1 MIFVTSY
8 DSPDLDGIACAIA
21 YSEFLNKEGKKAEA
35 VYYGDLGLEVEFV
48 KQYTNYF
55 PVEKHTGGFLAESQ
69 FILVD
74 AADPDELEKTVIPQK
89 VIEIID
95 HHPYTFT
102 EVFVNAKKTIE
113 LVGSCATLVTER
125 LQKEQFIPSKET
137 VIYLY
142 SAIISNTVNFK
153 NTITTQRDID
163 AANYLQSLVKLP
175 DDYIR
180 QMFSSKSKLTKE
192 NLYHVIFQDFFAK
205 PINGKR
211 VGIGQI
217 EIVDLDETVTSLWD
231 ELVAVLE
238 RIRKEDKLDYV
249 FLVGID
255 LYKGRTMFISIDKE
269 SHTLFSKVLDIP
281 DLKMK
286 HIIDFIM
293 MRKQVWPKVDKV
305 LEKGNNYE

>member
-48 KQYTNYF
+48 RQYTNYF
-55 PVEKHTGGFLAESQ
+55 PVEKHSDDFNVDSQ

-74 AADPDELEKTVIPQK
+74 VADPDILEKTVIPEK

-95 HHPYTFT
+95 HHPL
-102 EVFVNAKKTIE
+102 VFIERFINAKKTIE
-113 LVGSCATLVTER
+113 LVGSCATLMTER
-125 LQKEQFIPSKET
+125 LQKEQFVPSKGAI
-137 VIYLY
+137 IYLY

-153 NTITTQRDID
+153 NTVTTERDIN
-163 AANYLQSLVKLP
+163 AASYLKSLVELS

-192 NLYHVIFQDFFAK
+192 NLYHVIFQDFFTK
-205 PINGKR
+205 PINAKR
-211 VGIGQI
+211 VGIAQI
-217 EIVDLDETVTSLWD
+217 EIVDLDETVTRLWD
-231 ELVAVLE
+231 ELVQVLE
-238 RIRKEDKLDYV
+238 RIRKEDKLDYI

-255 LYKGRTMFISIDKE
+255 LYHGRTMFISIDEE
-269 SHTLFSKVLDIP
+269 SHALFSKALGIP
-281 DLKMK
+281 NLKTK
-286 HIIDFIM
+286 HTIDFIM

-305 LEKGNNYE
+305 LEG